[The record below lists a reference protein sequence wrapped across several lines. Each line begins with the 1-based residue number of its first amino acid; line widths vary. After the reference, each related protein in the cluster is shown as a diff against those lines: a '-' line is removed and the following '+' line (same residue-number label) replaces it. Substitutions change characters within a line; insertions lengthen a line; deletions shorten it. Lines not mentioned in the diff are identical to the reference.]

1 MKPYYQAW
9 KTSKYNFV
17 LCVDCH
23 YPPGFR
29 DTMAQAD
36 LFAGTLETALPVKK
50 EPNLIAGKVD
60 CVACHDLSKKLSL
73 AGQSAK
79 CTECH
84 DKSYR
89 DMMVMWQGQVGEAQ
103 KAALEQ
109 ADAVL
114 AAAKRAR
121 RDVAAASNLLGR
133 GRMDFG
139 FVVKAWGL
147 HNSDL
152 AEAILMESKKAA
164 LRAVTL
170 PGK

>member
-1 MKPYYQAW
+1 M
-9 KTSKYNFV
+9 
-17 LCVDCH
+17 
-23 YPPGFR
+23 
-29 DTMAQAD
+29 
-36 LFAGTLETALPVKK
+36 
-50 EPNLIAGKVD
+50 AGKVD
-60 CVACHDLSKKLSL
+60 CVACHDLSEKLSL

-139 FVVKAWGL
+139 FVVKA
-147 HNSDL
+147 
-152 AEAILMESKKAA
+152 
-164 LRAVTL
+164 
-170 PGK
+170 